1 MHHTDFRQNLYL
13 ALIVMLIS
21 ISPLKAEESALHYD
35 LVELNA
41 YATMEV
47 DNDTQTAVLY
57 AQREG
62 TDLKQLTDQIN
73 RLIAEA
79 VKTAKQRNE
88 IKVSTLGYRTS
99 PRYQQQQLIGWRVRQ
114 SIRLESQNNHA
125 MSNLLGSLQSK
136 LALESLS
143 YSISANQRQ
152 TAEETLTAQAISAFR
167 KRAEQ
172 ITEHMGRSRY
182 RLVELTLQ
190 TIDHSPG
197 PYPMRA
203 NMMAIEGRAS
213 SPTLEGG
220 SQTLRVDANGKI
232 ELQLE

>member
-1 MHHTDFRQNLYL
+1 MRHTGLYL
-13 ALIVMLIS
+13 NSCLILIATVISVTALH
-21 ISPLKAEESALHYD
+21 AEEPARQYD
-35 LVELNA
+35 LVQLNA

-47 DNDTQTAVLY
+47 DNDTQIATLY

-62 TDLKQLTDQIN
+62 TDLKLLTDQVN
-73 RLIAEA
+73 SLIAEA
-79 VKTAKQRNE
+79 VKTAKQRSD

-99 PRYQQQQLIGWRVRQ
+99 PRYHQQQLIGWRVRQ
-114 SIRLESQNNHA
+114 SIRLESKTSPA
-125 MSNLLGSLQSK
+125 MNSLLGSLQSK
-136 LALESLS
+136 LALDSLS
-143 YSISANQRQ
+143 YTISTKKRQ
-152 TAEETLTAQAISAFR
+152 AAEESLTTRAISAFR

-172 ITEHMGRSRY
+172 VTEQMGRSRY
-182 RLVELTLQ
+182 RLVEMHLQ
-190 TIDHSPG
+190 TIDHSPA

-213 SPTLEGG
+213 APTLEAG

>member
-1 MHHTDFRQNLYL
+1 
-13 ALIVMLIS
+13 MLIS

>member
-1 MHHTDFRQNLYL
+1 MRHTGLYL
-13 ALIVMLIS
+13 NSCLILIATV
-21 ISPLKAEESALHYD
+21 ISVTPLHAEEPARQYD
-35 LVELNA
+35 LVQLNA

-47 DNDTQTAVLY
+47 DNDTQIATLY

-62 TDLKQLTDQIN
+62 TDLKLLTDQVN
-73 RLIAEA
+73 SLIAEA
-79 VKTAKQRNE
+79 VKTAKQRSD

-99 PRYQQQQLIGWRVRQ
+99 PRDHQQQLIGWRVRQ
-114 SIRLESQNNHA
+114 SIRLESKTSPA
-125 MSNLLGSLQSK
+125 MSSLLGSLQSK
-136 LALESLS
+136 LALDSLG
-143 YSISANQRQ
+143 YTISTKKRQ
-152 TAEETLTAQAISAFR
+152 TAEESLTTQAISAFR

-172 ITEHMGRSRY
+172 VTEQMGRSHY
-182 RLVELTLQ
+182 RLVEMHLQ
-190 TIDHSPG
+190 TIDHSPA

-213 SPTLEGG
+213 APTLEAG